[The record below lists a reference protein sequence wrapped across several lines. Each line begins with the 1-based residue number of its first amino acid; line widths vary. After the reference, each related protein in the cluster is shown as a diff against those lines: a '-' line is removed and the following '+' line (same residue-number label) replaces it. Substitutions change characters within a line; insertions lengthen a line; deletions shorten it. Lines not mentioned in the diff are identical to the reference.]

1 METMGKYIFTVLKSS
16 GSILGSWGAHNFIE
30 LEDNKGMSMIVNG
43 FIYQGK
49 VSIIYN
55 EGNDSFDVM
64 IGETVHNH
72 IYVDMLVEFID
83 SAVEKIADDE
93 QYKKNV
99 GKFLNEVFI

>member
-1 METMGKYIFTVLKSS
+1 MENMANYILSVLKSS
-16 GSILGSWGAHNFIE
+16 PIILMSWGAQLFKK
-30 LEDNKGMSMIVNG
+30 LEDNKGLSMIVNG

-64 IGETVHNH
+64 IGNTEHNH

-83 SAVEKIADDE
+83 SAVEKNVNDE

-99 GKFLNEVFI
+99 RNFYDRNLQ